1 MRSYL
6 LIFFIFF
13 YCLGA
18 SSAPSNEPL
27 EVLTKKDD
35 LEEIQLKSSLEDR
48 LARDLKSYLGAS
60 RFIINVDVSLEKI
73 RQVVQQKSKVNKGGG
88 RYDQLAPYPKLN
100 FPSTN
105 NKVDRYEEDLPG
117 LPFVELPGDKEKDA
131 ELQFMRE
138 QIERLQNQQSQPRW
152 GESDSDSPGQESQT
166 TEKTVGVFNRIKR
179 LTINLI
185 VEESVSQEQEVFLR
199 NLIYQKSALNDIRG
213 DSLTIVRTQFL
224 LQPSDS
230 VKQDV
235 VGPGL
240 NWMNDN
246 FSSLVLGLL
255 SLLIMLLLVLIML
268 ALRKKREPEKREQIK
283 DILMKSDFDSQAT
296 LVDAGEG
303 DKQAMQKNR
312 QEIISLGLGQPQHV
326 QHVMEQL
333 IAVPEKIPM
342 AASLYKVL
350 GRSLFRSIFPNVAQ
364 LQLQSV
370 MAYLAD
376 QPPDEEQQQRDTQ
389 DFYGLLQQRIQNIEP
404 SKALPFEFLHK
415 LNDSQVLFLVQH
427 EDVRIQALVVS
438 QLSSEQA
445 ARVLNRI
452 PDKKQAQVIAELG
465 QFETFPLDTFQDVAD
480 RLAKQAQ
487 RVPSFENVNADGL
500 SMLISML
507 DNMSSGEEAKVLKR
521 LKQDKPDSFYR
532 LRKQYF
538 TFSDLVKTPRQ
549 ILSNALREVDRQ
561 FIGRAIC
568 NTPDEFKLHVLS
580 SLTPKLKALAR
591 EDLKRSEGRISSKE
605 IDDGRRVIVQKIRE
619 YINTG
624 KFSMDMLLQVK
635 PAKPAKRAQSK

>member
-6 LIFFIFF
+6 LLYFILF
-13 YCLGA
+13 YCLSA
-18 SSAPSNEPL
+18 SGAPSNEPL
-27 EVLTKKDD
+27 EVPTKKDD

-60 RFIINVDVSLEKI
+60 RFIINVDVELEKI
-73 RQVVQQKSKVNKGGG
+73 RQVVQQKNNINTGANK
-88 RYDQLAPYPKLN
+88 YNQPAPFPKLT
-100 FPSTN
+100 FPSTDN
-105 NKVDRYEEDLPG
+105 SIDTYSEDLPG

-138 QIERLQNQQSQPRW
+138 QIKRLQNQQSQPRW
-152 GESDSDSPGQESQT
+152 DDNDRGSLGPEGHV

-185 VEESVSQEQEVFLR
+185 VEESISQEQEVFLR
-199 NLIYQKSALNDIRG
+199 NLIYQKSALNDLRG

-224 LQPSDS
+224 LQPDES

-235 VGPGL
+235 AGPGL

-255 SLLIMLLLVLIML
+255 SLLIMLLLVLIVL
-268 ALRKKREPEKREQIK
+268 ALRKKREPEQPEKIK
-283 DILMKSDFDSQAT
+283 DVLMKNDSPQKNM
-296 LVDAGEG
+296 LVDSGEV
-303 DKQAMQKNR
+303 DKQVMQKNR

-333 IAVPEKIPM
+333 IVVPEKIPM

-364 LQLQSV
+364 LQLQSI

-376 QPPDEEQQQRDTQ
+376 QPPDEEQQQKDTQ
-389 DFYGLLQQRIQNIEP
+389 DFYRLLQQHIQNIEP
-404 SKALPFEFLHK
+404 DKALPFEFLHK

-605 IDDGRRVIVQKIRE
+605 IDDGRRAIVQKIRE

-635 PAKPAKRAQSK
+635 SAKATKRAQSK

>member
-1 MRSYL
+1 MGVRLVYL
-6 LIFFIFF
+6 WVLL
-13 YCLGA
+13 YSCSVVSA
-18 SSAPSNEPL
+18 PSSAPI
-27 EVLTKKDD
+27 EVPTKKDD
-35 LEEIQLKSSLEDR
+35 LEEIQLKSSMEDR
-48 LARDLKSYLGAS
+48 LARDLKAYLGES

-73 RQVVQQKSKVNKGGG
+73 RQVVKQASNANK
-88 RYDQLAPYPKLN
+88 APSDYAQGQSYPKLS
-100 FPSTN
+100 FPRTSSQIDDA
-105 NKVDRYEEDLPG
+105 VEDLPG
-117 LPFVELPGDKEKDA
+117 LPFMEIPSDKEKDA

-138 QIERLQNQQSQPRW
+138 QISRLQKQQSLPRW
-152 GESDSDSPGQESQT
+152 GKNGSDEPEGSV

-185 VEESVSQEQEVFLR
+185 IEESVTQEQEVFLR
-199 NLIYQKSALNDIRG
+199 NLIYQKAALNDLRG
-213 DSLTIVRTQFL
+213 DSLEIIRTQFSL
-224 LQPSDS
+224 LPEAPTNTQPS
-230 VKQDV
+230 
-235 VGPGL
+235 GPGQSWL
-240 NWMNDN
+240 NEN

-255 SLLIMLLLVLIML
+255 SLLIMLLLILIVL
-268 ALRKKREPEKREQIK
+268 ALRKKTEPSKKEEIK
-283 DILMKSDFDSQAT
+283 DVLMKKDFNPPKSTAVEGGNDK
-296 LVDAGEG
+296 LV
-303 DKQAMQKNR
+303 MQKNR
-312 QEIISLGLGQPQHV
+312 QEIISLGLGQPQQV

-333 IAVPEKIPM
+333 ISVPEKNPM
-342 AASLYKVL
+342 VASLYKVL
-350 GRSLFRSIFPNVAQ
+350 GRSLFRSIFPNVGQ
-364 LQLQSV
+364 LQLQTI
-370 MAYLAD
+370 MGHLAD
-376 QPPDEEQQQRDTQ
+376 QPPDEEQQHRDTQ
-389 DFYGLLQQRIQNIEP
+389 DFYQLLQQHIQNVEP
-404 SKALPFEFLHK
+404 SKALPFEFLQR

-438 QLSSEQA
+438 QLDSEQA

-452 PDKKQAQVIAELG
+452 PTKKQAQVIAELG

-538 TFSDLVKTPRQ
+538 TFSDLAKTPRQ

-561 FIGRAIC
+561 HIGRAIC

-605 IDDGRRVIVQKIRE
+605 IDEARRSIVQKLRE

-624 KFSMDMLLQVK
+624 KFSMEMLQQTK
-635 PAKPAKRAQSK
+635 QAKPTKRAQSR